1 VNSGLTLLSF
11 ASILL
16 LPYKL
21 STTNIPQTHIERKA
35 VPKGHKIPVDT
46 QALSQPFV
54 TEIAE
59 PLHDLAGERLR
70 NAVREHVR
78 GGRRDHLFDLRALTE
93 LDSVTLGSLIR
104 ALRIVRESGGSVALI
119 VDQPSFLRILSITGL
134 DRVFPV
140 FKDESGARASFGA
153 AFAEPALA

>member
-1 VNSGLTLLSF
+1 MDSQ
-11 ASILL
+11 I
-16 LPYKL
+16 
-21 STTNIPQTHIERKA
+21 
-35 VPKGHKIPVDT
+35 
-46 QALSQPFV
+46 LSQPFV
-54 TEIAE
+54 TEITE

-70 NAVREHVR
+70 SAVREHVR
-78 GGRRDHLFDLRALTE
+78 SGRRAHLFDLRALVE

-140 FKDESGARASFGA
+140 FKDETGARASFGA
-153 AFAEPALA
+153 ADAVPALA